1 MISHYL
7 MFCYVMFC
15 YMLIYSTLFCF
26 VLFCFMIFYFA
37 NIVYYRNIYIYMY
50 ILYNSHYKDLTIFS
64 QFYGC
69 ISWKNHGNHNLW
81 CHETWLA
88 TPHPISSCQ
97 VFSLRHSAQEIWSR
111 WSRWSH
117 CSLRLLFTGDS
128 EDSDDLVEDFEDD
141 SEVFKDSEDL
151 LEGSVRPSIVFTS
164 GFAGGWFFVSR

>member
-1 MISHYL
+1 
-7 MFCYVMFC
+7 MFCYVLYIVYC
-15 YMLIYSTLFCF
+15 YITWYLILFYS
-26 VLFCFMIFYFA
+26 VMSYFA
-37 NIVYYRNIYIYMY
+37 GTGYYWNIKV
-50 ILYNSHYKDLTIFS
+50 FS

-69 ISWKNHGNHNLW
+69 TYWKNHGNQNLW

-97 VFSLRHSAQEIWSR
+97 VFSLRHSAQEIWSH

-128 EDSDDLVEDFEDD
+128 EDSDHLVEDFEDDD

-164 GFAGGWFFVSR
+164 GFAGPWLVSR